1 MENCT
6 GDSNTTGDSVDKS
19 AFEALGFLLVI
30 MGGLSLFL
38 SVPTIVALCTARAV
52 AKGLRMYL
60 LNILM
65 SEILLSASS
74 ILTGLI
80 ALVTVFSAVP
90 APPSLLCRFIIW
102 VFNISQLARCFS
114 VVGFSLMVLIVM
126 RYGHTNIK
134 IMYIVASLC
143 MCVCV

>member
-1 MENCT
+1 M
-6 GDSNTTGDSVDKS
+6 DKS
-19 AFEALGFLLVI
+19 AFEVLGFLPLVI

-65 SEILLSASS
+65 SEILINASA

-80 ALVTVFSAVP
+80 ALVTVFYVAP
-90 APPSLLCRFIIW
+90 APPSLMQQ
-102 VFNISQLARCFS
+102 S
-114 VVGFSLMVLIVM
+114 SLLTPLTLILTHPHPPLTLYYTK
-126 RYGHTNIK
+126 RYIDSPTSG
-134 IMYIVASLC
+134 C
-143 MCVCV
+143 MP